1 MHDGEVF
8 KVRLTF
14 EPSGR
19 PIDEQNYYTQDKVN
33 VCVVCGADNTYI
45 RKSVIPHEYR
55 RYVLDHRCTS
65 TAGRYSSGCAS
76 TACPPPCAASP
87 TGFLAFVFRLNS
99 SIQRY

>member
-33 VCVVCGADNTYI
+33 VCLVCGADNTYI

-55 RYVLDHRCTS
+55 RYVRDHRCTS
-65 TAGRYSSGCAS
+65 TAGTYST
-76 TACPPPCAASP
+76 TAARVSQVHVR
-87 TGFLAFVFRLNS
+87 T
-99 SIQRY
+99 